1 MSRKE
6 RKKKLAFS
14 LLGGI
19 AESHN
24 EDQEAMVV
32 PSPLSISSVRS
43 NPFSPHGTGGG
54 KSQYG
59 GMSPQNGLTSLSESN
74 SEWQAQ
80 MSDSS
85 ESSSD
90 SDDESDDDEEALGVK
105 SKVGPRFANV
115 SGSEAWYLKRNNIK
129 KN

>member
-1 MSRKE
+1 MVPVNLE
-6 RKKKLAFS
+6 GNQLKKPK
-14 LLGGI
+14 
-19 AESHN
+19 
-24 EDQEAMVV
+24 VRT
-32 PSPLSISSVRS
+32 ISSRGRQAAQIVFKKVGFT
-43 NPFSPHGTGGG
+43 NIIE
-54 KSQYG
+54 K
-59 GMSPQNGLTSLSESN
+59 TSLSESN

-115 SGSEAWYLKRNNIK
+115 SGSEAWYLKRINIK

>member
-1 MSRKE
+1 MKV
-6 RKKKLAFS
+6 K
-14 LLGGI
+14 I
-19 AESHN
+19 
-24 EDQEAMVV
+24 
-32 PSPLSISSVRS
+32 IC
-43 NPFSPHGTGGG
+43 
-54 KSQYG
+54 
-59 GMSPQNGLTSLSESN
+59 SLSESN

>member
-1 MSRKE
+1 MFNGRLPFIKRSK
-6 RKKKLAFS
+6 S
-14 LLGGI
+14 
-19 AESHN
+19 
-24 EDQEAMVV
+24 DV
-32 PSPLSISSVRS
+32 SIV
-43 NPFSPHGTGGG
+43 
-54 KSQYG
+54 KA
-59 GMSPQNGLTSLSESN
+59 N

-115 SGSEAWYLKRNNIK
+115 SGSEAWYLKRNNI
-129 KN
+129 